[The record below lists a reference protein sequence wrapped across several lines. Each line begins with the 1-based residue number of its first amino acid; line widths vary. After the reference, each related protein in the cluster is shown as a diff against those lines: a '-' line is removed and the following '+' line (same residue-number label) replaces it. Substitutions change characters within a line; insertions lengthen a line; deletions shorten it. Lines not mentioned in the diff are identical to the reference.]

1 MNSDS
6 VFMQRAI
13 ELALQGR
20 GWTSPHPMAGAV
32 VTQGDQIVGEGFYLQ
47 AGQPH
52 AERCALDAAGEA
64 ARGGTLYTTIEPCH
78 HAGRESPCVERIL
91 EAGLSRVV
99 IAHEDGIPATA
110 GRGIRALEEAGLEV
124 TVGVEREAARRL
136 NEVFFKYSATRRPFV
151 ALRSAMSLDG
161 KIATAVGER
170 DYIGGHEAR
179 AHLHQLRGTYDA
191 VLVGVTTLIQD
202 DPDIH
207 CMLPRSRT
215 PLRVVVD
222 SLARTPLSCKM
233 LSKQQG
239 TGRLRPS
246 TLVAVTRYAPED
258 RIRALQALGA
268 EILVCPEISS
278 GLESHVDLNK
288 LMQILS
294 RRGITSVLVEGGGNL
309 NAAALHA
316 GIVDK
321 LYCTIAPMIIGGQ
334 SALTPV
340 EGLGVSLVE
349 EALPLYDMRSRSMGS
364 DLLIEAYLHEV

>member
-1 MNSDS
+1 MNADS

-32 VTQGDQIVGEGFYLQ
+32 VTQGDQIVGEGFHLQ

-52 AERCALDAAGEA
+52 AEHCALDAAGEA
-64 ARGGTLYTTIEPCH
+64 SRGGTLYMTIEPCH
-78 HAGRESPCVERIL
+78 LAGRPSSCLERIL
-91 EAGLSRVV
+91 AADLSRVV
-99 IAHEDGIPATA
+99 IAHEDGNPATA
-110 GRGIRALEEAGLEV
+110 GRAIRALQEAGLQV
-124 TVGVEREAARRL
+124 DVGIEREAVRRL
-136 NEVFFKYSATRRPFV
+136 NEIFFKYSATRRPFV

-170 DYIGGHEAR
+170 DYIGGPEAH
-179 AHLHQLRGTYDA
+179 AHLQQLRATYDA

-202 DPDIH
+202 DPDLY
-207 CMLPRSRT
+207 CTLPRARS

-222 SLARTPLSCKM
+222 SLARTPMSCKM
-233 LSKQQG
+233 LGKTG
-239 TGRLRPS
+239 TGRLRPN
-246 TLVAVTRYAPED
+246 TLVAVTKYAPED

-268 EILVCPEISS
+268 EILVCPETMD

-288 LMQILS
+288 LMHILS

-309 NAAALHA
+309 NAAALEA

-321 LYCTIAPMIIGGQ
+321 LYCTIAPMIIGGK

-349 EALPLYDMRSRSMGS
+349 EALPLYSMTSRSVGG
-364 DLLIEAYLHEV
+364 DLLIEAYLREA

>member
-1 MNSDS
+1 MNADS

-20 GWTSPHPMAGAV
+20 GWTSPHPMAGALIA
-32 VTQGDQIVGEGFYLQ
+32 QGDQIVGEGFHLQ

-52 AERCALDAAGEA
+52 AELCALDAAGEA
-64 ARGGTLYTTIEPCH
+64 ARGGTLYMNIEPCH
-78 HAGRESPCVERIL
+78 HAGRPSPCVERIL

-99 IAHEDGIPATA
+99 IAHEDGNPATA
-110 GRGIRALEEAGLEV
+110 GRAIRALRAAGLDV
-124 TVGVEREAARRL
+124 TVGVEHESARRL
-136 NEVFFKYSATRRPFV
+136 NEIFLKFSATRRPFV

-170 DYIGGHEAR
+170 DYIGGPEAH
-179 AHLHQLRGTYDA
+179 AHLQQLRATYDA
-191 VLVGVTTLIQD
+191 VLIGVTTLIQD
-202 DPDIH
+202 DPDIF
-207 CMLPRSRT
+207 CALPRART
-215 PLRVVVD
+215 PLRVVID

-233 LSKQQG
+233 LGKTG
-239 TGRLRPS
+239 TGRLRPN
-246 TLVAVTRYAPED
+246 TLVAVTKYAPED

-268 EILVCPEISS
+268 EILVCPEITG

-309 NAAALHA
+309 NAAALQA

-321 LYCTIAPMIIGGQ
+321 LYCTIAPMIIGGK

-349 EALPLYDMRSRSMGS
+349 EALPLYGMRSQSVGG
-364 DLLIEAYLHEV
+364 DLLVEAYLRES